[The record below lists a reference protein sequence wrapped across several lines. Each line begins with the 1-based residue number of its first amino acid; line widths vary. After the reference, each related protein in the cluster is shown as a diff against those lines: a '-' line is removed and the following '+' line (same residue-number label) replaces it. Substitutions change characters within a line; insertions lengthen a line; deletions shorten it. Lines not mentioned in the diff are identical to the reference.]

1 LNIGVLALQG
11 AFFEHIEKLRALGV
25 SAVEVRLPPDLENLD
40 GLILPGGESTTI
52 GKLAAAFGLLQ
63 PIREFG
69 SVKPV
74 WGTCAGAILLARNA
88 HRDQPLLGMMDIAIR
103 RNAFGR
109 QVESFTVP
117 LDIPALSPE
126 ETGAP
131 VPFPGVFIR
140 APVIESAGEG
150 VDVLGRLTTNE
161 IVAARQGSLIAT
173 CFHPELA
180 ADNRFHEWFAGLC
193 RRTTSHRQPGKQN
206 NWIGGGRFEKGATA
220 DEPTGLSG
228 ANGKEFGFG

>member
-1 LNIGVLALQG
+1 MKIGVLALQG

-25 SAVEVRLPPDLENLD
+25 EASEVRLPPDLDNLE

-52 GKLAAAFGLLQ
+52 GKLAAAFGLLG

-74 WGTCAGAILLARNA
+74 WGTCAGAILLARSA
-88 HRDQPLLGMMDIAIR
+88 HRDQPLLGLMDIAIR

-117 LDIPALSPE
+117 LEIPVLSQGK
-126 ETGAP
+126 TGAP

-140 APVIESAGEG
+140 APAIESVGQG
-150 VDVLGRLTTNE
+150 VEVLGRLPTGE
-161 IVAARQGSLIAT
+161 IVAARQGRLLAT
-173 CFHPELA
+173 CFHPELVLDDRFHGWFIEFCRPPLQSGGRTDGGWIETTGA
-180 ADNRFHEWFAGLC
+180 ADEA
-193 RRTTSHRQPGKQN
+193 T
-206 NWIGGGRFEKGATA
+206 GR
-220 DEPTGLSG
+220 SG
-228 ANGKEFGFG
+228 ARGKEFAFS